1 LSYLKSSQGG
11 FPNADQFGHDLKS
24 TLFLSNFIRTF
35 KNFKQQNFVAVVL
48 NYLIVC
54 FDGCCGFPGVFG
66 GSSSLMSIIV
76 SAEVC
81 LSNGR
86 IVSWT
91 WEKDPAQMKALCC
104 GLGMI
109 AVVLS
114 LTLKCVPLQR

>member
-1 LSYLKSSQGG
+1 MI
-11 FPNADQFGHDLKS
+11 FNIDN
-24 TLFLSNFIRTF
+24 FLSG
-35 KNFKQQNFVAVVL
+35 L
-48 NYLIVC
+48 
-54 FDGCCGFPGVFG
+54 FG

-91 WEKDPAQMKALCC
+91 WEKDPVQMKSLCC

-114 LTLKCVPLQR
+114 LTIKCVPLQRFESRSYLKSLSCGIETYLRRLRAALPCWISQFPF